1 MWIGGNRMKRIYI
14 VIVVLAFFSGLQVMA
29 GDFTDNGDGTITDNV
44 TGLMWQKEDD
54 NISRTWESSIM
65 YCEGLSLS
73 NYSDWR
79 LPNPKELKSIV
90 DYTTYSP
97 AIDLTY
103 FPNTIILFP
112 NGWFYWSSTTLVN
125 FTSDAWYVEYASG
138 FVGSEPKSSSGYV
151 RCVRGGQ

>member
-1 MWIGGNRMKRIYI
+1 MKKIYT

-90 DYTTYSP
+90 DYTTYNP

-103 FPNTIILFP
+103 FPNTKNINPTWL
-112 NGWFYWSSTTLVN
+112 FYWSSTTLV
-125 FTSDAWYVEYASG
+125 SYASYAWYVEYSSG
-138 FVGSEPKSSSGYV
+138 NVGSESKSSSGYV